1 MLGRMPKNK
10 YIFLISAGW
19 VLLTSI
25 HLLVLSIV
33 LELDSVKALADSVLG
48 NTSFAAFAI
57 GIWFQIKGMSSAKG
71 DRNKLIINH
80 IITGISIVALWIVVN
95 YYTLSYS
102 FENDARYVRVLK
114 QSLGIRAIYG
124 LLLYAMVSLAMH
136 LINAFQEQREHEKR
150 EAELQRIVKESEL
163 NLLKSQINPHFLF
176 NSLNSIAAL
185 TLSNQLKAHEM
196 IIELSDFMRF
206 TIRNNEQEMHTL
218 KTEIEN
224 IRRYLSIEKIR
235 FGERLALVENMQDA
249 CMSCQIPNMMLQPLF
264 ENAIKHGV
272 TESTD
277 PIVINFSC
285 RLEGNTLIIGIAN
298 NFNKGTASTKGKG
311 LGLKNIQRRLEIL
324 YKRTDLLRISKTA
337 DNFQVDLHIPQNH
350 N

>member
-1 MLGRMPKNK
+1 MPKNK
-10 YIFLISAGW
+10 YVFLITAMW

-25 HLLVLSIV
+25 HLLVLIYI
-33 LELDSVKALADSVLG
+33 LNIEIPTALADALLG
-48 NTSFAAFAI
+48 NTSFMAFGI
-57 GIWFQIKGMSSAKG
+57 GIWFQIKGISTAKTN
-71 DRNKLIINH
+71 RNNLIINH
-80 IITGISIVALWIVVN
+80 LITGISIVTLWLVVN

-102 FENDARYVRVLK
+102 FANDDRYIMVLK

-124 LLLYAMVSLAMH
+124 FLLYAMVSLAMH
-136 LINAFQEQREHEKR
+136 LINAFQVQREHENR

-218 KTEIEN
+218 KAEIEN

-235 FGERLALVENMQDA
+235 FGERLATVESIQEA
-249 CMSCQIPNMMLQPLF
+249 CTNCQIPNMMLQPLF

-272 TESTD
+272 TESSS
-277 PIVINFSC
+277 PIIIRFECALMGS
-285 RLEGNTLIIGIAN
+285 TLLIAISN
-298 NFNKGTASTKGKG
+298 NYHDGFTATKGKG

-324 YKRTDLLRISKTA
+324 YKRNDLLIITKTS
-337 DNFQVDLHIPQNH
+337 DNFKVDLQIPQNTL
-350 N
+350 NY